1 MFKILFGAACFV
13 ASTAVF
19 MAWAAPP
26 RDRGASAQPTS
37 TDLSLVQQVI
47 AARRDYQ
54 VGLEQLLA
62 YYGSV
67 GDSERGRMAE
77 EELKQFHRV
86 TKGAYII
93 DLDIAGP
100 GLRPDQNVP
109 AANDLFKKAMS
120 YKNKGMGS
128 EYTDNQ
134 LRAEL
139 LLQQLLQQYPTSN
152 RCSDAAYHLAEIFED
167 RKPAQH
173 RRAAVYF
180 ERCAQWNPA
189 TTLDARL
196 RAAMIY
202 DRFLNERNKAIQWY
216 EAVLSS
222 DPDQRR
228 RQDAQKRLADLN
240 GR

>member
-1 MFKILFGAACFV
+1 MGRILLIAIALTAA
-13 ASTAVF
+13 ASSLAV
-19 MAWAAPP
+19 WAAPP
-26 RDRGASAQPTS
+26 RERGPAAAPTS
-37 TDLSLVQQVI
+37 TDLALVQRVI

-54 VGLEQLLA
+54 VGLEQLLT
-62 YYGSV
+62 YYESV
-67 GDSERGRMAE
+67 GDAERGRMAE
-77 EELKQFHRV
+77 DELRQFHRV
-86 TKGAYII
+86 AKAAYII
-93 DLDIAGP
+93 DLDVAGP

-120 YKNKGMGS
+120 YKNKGLGS

-134 LRAEL
+134 IRAEL

-152 RCSDAAYHLAEIFED
+152 RCSDAAYHLADIFESK
-167 RKPAQH
+167 KPIQY

-216 EAVLSS
+216 QAVLSS
-222 DPDQRR
+222 DPDERR
-228 RQDAQKRLADLN
+228 RQDAKKRLSDLE